1 LENDLEAAV
10 VEEND
15 EELTDYSNLIVF
27 GKV

>member
-27 GKV
+27 RKV